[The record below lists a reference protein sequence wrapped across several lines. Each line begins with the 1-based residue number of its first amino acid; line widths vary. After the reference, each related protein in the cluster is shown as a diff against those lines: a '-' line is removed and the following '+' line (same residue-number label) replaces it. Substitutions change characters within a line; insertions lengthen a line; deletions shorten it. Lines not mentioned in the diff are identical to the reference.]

1 MSDSQNNNQQPPE
14 KPAQPQSQ
22 TPLPQ
27 PLSPPQ
33 PPAQPAPQS
42 QPPSQTQPSQPPAQP
57 AQPPPETGQPAPQ
70 AQSPAQTQP
79 AQPQSQT
86 PSQTQPAPPQAQ
98 PPAQP
103 AQQPPETGQPATQA
117 QSPAQTQPAQPSAQA
132 RPAQP
137 EPKEKLLVG
146 IKFRCAG
153 KTYFFDSCGNQLCFS
168 DPVIVETENG
178 LALGRVVTPCFAIPR
193 EQWPENLKP
202 VIRKASRQD
211 MERERKN
218 REREARALRSCQD
231 RVKQRNLDMKLV
243 RVEYLHDGSRAVF
256 YYTADQRVDF
266 RELVKD
272 LAHELHTRIEM
283 RQIGVRDESKLV
295 GGIGSCGRVLCCA
308 SFLTEFSPVSV
319 RMAKDQC
326 LAMNPAK
333 VSGLCGRLMCCLS
346 FEHPVYQEL
355 LAKMPKR
362 GSSVDTPEGKGMV
375 LDLNPIMQTV
385 LVQLQESVKNFKAG
399 EVKEIAPPRESEV
412 PEELKNLEG

>member
-57 AQPPPETGQPAPQ
+57 AQPPPETGQPAP
-70 AQSPAQTQP
+70 
-79 AQPQSQT
+79 
-86 PSQTQPAPPQAQ
+86 
-98 PPAQP
+98 
-103 AQQPPETGQPATQA
+103 QA